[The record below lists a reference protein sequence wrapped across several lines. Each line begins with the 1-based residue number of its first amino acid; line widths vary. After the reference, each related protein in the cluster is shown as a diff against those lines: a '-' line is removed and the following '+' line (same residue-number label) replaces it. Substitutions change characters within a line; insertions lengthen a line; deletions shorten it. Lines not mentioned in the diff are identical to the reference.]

1 MKGATAEPT
10 EPESVP
16 IDLFLS
22 MPLLGEEE
30 AMVMFED
37 ADMCMSVSQVDPA
50 PKADP
55 EYHSGKG
62 GKSGGK
68 GGKSGGKGGKSAMP
82 LLPCDDRLF
91 PCR

>member
-37 ADMCMSVSQVDPA
+37 VDMCMSVSQVDPA
-50 PKADP
+50 PEADP
-55 EYHSGKG
+55 EYSR
-62 GKSGGK
+62 GGK
-68 GGKSGGKGGKSAMP
+68 GGKGGGKKASKAKGPKAP
-82 LLPCDDRLF
+82 KK
-91 PCR
+91 